1 MTVSV
6 GEQIYTR
13 YYSPIG
19 ARVKCLS
26 YAGYFINTRRDVSGT
41 QHIKQF
47 FSQIVTKHG
56 SAGNLPRSCIS
67 RLSPRLCFFPQYVV
81 SQITTPIFFVNA
93 TYDSWQLKNILAP
106 GVADPHGHWH
116 SCKLDINNCSSNQ
129 PDLIQGFRTQFLRTL
144 TFFFGKQRE
153 H

>member
-6 GEQIYTR
+6 GEQIYTS

-67 RLSPRLCFFPQYVV
+67 RLSPRL
-81 SQITTPIFFVNA
+81 I
-93 TYDSWQLKNILAP
+93 KNILAP

-116 SCKLDINNCSSNQ
+116 SCKLAINNCSSNQ
-129 PDLIQGFRTQFLRTL
+129 LDLIQ
-144 TFFFGKQRE
+144 
-153 H
+153 